1 MSYTE
6 NMNCITVE
14 ASADLSASQYEFVD
28 VNADGQLAVV
38 SVKGAK
44 AIGVLQDKPSAKGR
58 PGSVAVRNVCK
69 VAAGAAIDAG
79 DEVIADTTGRAI
91 EKDAADQFVMGTAMQ
106 SAGAAGVIIPILVNK
121 YQASA

>member
-6 NMNCITVE
+6 KMGCITVE

-28 VNADGQLAVV
+28 VNTDGQLAVV

-69 VAAGAAIDAG
+69 VAAGAAVDAG
-79 DEVIADTTGRAI
+79 DEVVADATGRAI
-91 EKDAADQFVMGTAMQ
+91 AKDAADQFVMGTAMQ
-106 SAGAAGVIIPILVNK
+106 SAGAAGVVIPILINK